1 MRELIAFDA
10 DDTLWHTEHLYS
22 DAQQRFQ
29 QLLAPYGLTEQ
40 IEQKLFAVES
50 ANLGVFG
57 FGIKSFALSM
67 IETAITL
74 TGGAITG
81 HDLQRVIHLAKGLLS
96 DEVRLLDHAEDT
108 VIRLAQDFPL
118 MIITKGD
125 LLDQES
131 KI

>member
-1 MRELIAFDA
+1 MLELIAFDA

-22 DAQQRFQ
+22 DAQARFQ
-29 QLLAPYGLTEQ
+29 QLLAPYGIADP

-81 HDLQRVIHLAKGLLS
+81 HDIQRVIDLAKAMLS
-96 DEVRLLDHAEDT
+96 AYVELLDHAEDT
-108 VIRLAQDFPL
+108 VMRLAQDFPL

-125 LLDQES
+125 LLD
-131 KI
+131 